1 MRSEMEN
8 TVAKQIKTTME
19 DSLPKIACDVNTTL
33 TEDALGQ
40 NARTMEVS
48 ILLLYMNL

>member
-19 DSLPKIACDVNTTL
+19 DSLPKVVCDANTTL

-40 NARTMEVS
+40 NVKTTEVR
-48 ILLLYMNL
+48 ILFYK

>member
-19 DSLPKIACDVNTTL
+19 DSLPKVVCDANTML
-33 TEDALGQ
+33 TEDVLGQ
-40 NARTMEVS
+40 NVGTMEVS
-48 ILLLYMNL
+48 ILLYKCTY